1 MPVPPLV
8 QKHAVNGGTALLF
21 GLTMWRLGMSTELS
35 AGLAFIFGGVLL
47 AVIDGKV
54 RRPPTRLV
62 YLTRAGHLFDLA
74 ACIRKRKLHLRDA
87 FSPPP
92 VASTLTVLLFHA

>member
-35 AGLAFIFGGVLL
+35 AGLAFISGGLL
-47 AVIDGKV
+47 PAVINGKV
-54 RRPPTRLV
+54 RRLLARPV
-62 YLTRAGHLFDLA
+62 YLPRAGHLFALA
-74 ACIRKRKLHLRDA
+74 ACIRKRKLHLGDV
-87 FSPPP
+87 FGPPLI
-92 VASTLTVLLFHA
+92 AGTLTVFLFHA